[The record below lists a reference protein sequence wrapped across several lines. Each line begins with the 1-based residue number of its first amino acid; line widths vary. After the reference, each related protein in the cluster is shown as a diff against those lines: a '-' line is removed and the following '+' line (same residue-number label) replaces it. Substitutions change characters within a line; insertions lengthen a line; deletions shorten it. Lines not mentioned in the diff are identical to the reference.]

1 MFMDIGAQ
9 SLGEQETMEMQ
20 MEENRNPPVDSKRLW
35 FALGAGPILW
45 VLHLLASYVLASL
58 PCITPAFNF
67 MVLGLP
73 GIRFVLI
80 VFTLVMAL
88 LVFLAGFMGYGIWR
102 SLRREA
108 EEREEDRRPGVTRF
122 HFMAFSGTLLSVLFG
137 ATILLTTGP
146 ILALH
151 VC

>member
-1 MFMDIGAQ
+1 
-9 SLGEQETMEMQ
+9 MEVE
-20 MEENRNPPVDSKRLW
+20 MEENRDPPVDSKRLW

-45 VLHLLASYVLASL
+45 ALHLLASYVLASL
-58 PCITPAFNF
+58 PCITPIFNF
-67 MVLGLP
+67 TALGLP

-88 LVFLAGFMGYGIWR
+88 LVFTAGFMGYGIWQ
-102 SLRREA
+102 SLRRQA
-108 EEREEDRRPGVTRF
+108 GEREEDRRPGETRL

-137 ATILLTTGP
+137 AAILLTTGP
-146 ILALH
+146 ILELH